1 MKLTKSSYSIG
12 EVATLFNLS
21 VPTLR
26 YYDQEG
32 LIPGLKKDKAGNR
45 IFNLQNI
52 DAVQMIECLKAVKM
66 PLKDIKR
73 FMQWNME
80 GDRTLNKRLE
90 LFNSLNEQVSEQI
103 KQLTIVLKVINYK
116 QHYYQQAIKD
126 GTEKYVSQN
135 KTLLNEIMEN

>member
-1 MKLTKSSYSIG
+1 MELTKDSYSIG
-12 EVATLFNLS
+12 EVAKLFNLS

-32 LIPGLKKDKAGNR
+32 LIPGLKKDSTGKR

-52 DAVQMIECLKAVKM
+52 DAVQMIECLKEVKM

-73 FMQWNME
+73 FMKWNME
-80 GDRTLNKRLE
+80 GDSTLDKRLT
-90 LFNSLNEQVSEQI
+90 LFNNLDKQVSEQI
-103 KQLTIVLKVINYK
+103 KQLSIILKVINYK
-116 QHYYQQAIKD
+116 QRYYQQAIED

-135 KTLLNEIMEN
+135 KTLLNEIMKS

>member
-1 MKLTKSSYSIG
+1 MELTKDSYSIG
-12 EVATLFNLS
+12 EVAKLFNLS

-32 LIPGLKKDKAGNR
+32 LIPGLKKDSTGKR

-52 DAVQMIECLKAVKM
+52 DAVQMIECLKEVKM

-73 FMQWNME
+73 FMKWNME
-80 GDRTLNKRLE
+80 GDSTLDKRLT
-90 LFNSLNEQVSEQI
+90 LFNNLDKQVSNQI
-103 KQLTIVLKVINYK
+103 KQLSIILKVINYK
-116 QHYYQQAIKD
+116 QRYYQQAIED

-135 KTLLNEIMEN
+135 KTLLNEIMKS